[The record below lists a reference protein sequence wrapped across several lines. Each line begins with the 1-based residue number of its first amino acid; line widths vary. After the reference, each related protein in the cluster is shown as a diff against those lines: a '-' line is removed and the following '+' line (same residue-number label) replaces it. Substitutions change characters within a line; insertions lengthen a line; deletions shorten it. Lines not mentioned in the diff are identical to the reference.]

1 MTAKAS
7 DRRSNW
13 TLAALA
19 APCLP
24 LAGLG
29 LPLVVY
35 LPEYYAS
42 ELGLSLT
49 AVGAAFGAVRLLD
62 MAFDPYIG
70 GVMDRTRSRFGR
82 FKLWFAIGAP
92 ILMLAAYM
100 LFMAKPGVSSF
111 YLWAW
116 LLVVYAGV
124 SIASL
129 SHLAWAA
136 VLSPSY
142 DQRSR
147 IYGWWQAGNVVG
159 MILVLTLPAVLPLF
173 GVSGHVAGVQAMGWF
188 IVLLLPLTVGL
199 ALWKVP
205 EAQVAPQKHKS
216 GFREYAALFKR
227 PSVVRILVAD
237 LLIGTGPAIT
247 GALFFFFFER
257 VKGFDKGEASLLLL
271 IYFIGGLVG
280 APVWT
285 WLSYKISKHGAL
297 ALSGVI
303 YAVMTMFALA
313 IPQGSMLF
321 GSILMFL
328 IGVPYAAGAFLLR
341 AMMADI
347 GDEERL
353 ESGVDRTG
361 LLYAILSGTVK
372 IGSAAAVFV
381 TFPLLQLMGFDPT
394 GKGVDTGLDGLAILF
409 AAVPAGM
416 SLAAAWIVF
425 KFPLT
430 AERHAEIRAALAARD
445 MDETSLADAAP
456 EMGSEP
462 LISEE
467 IHVAVRP
474 AE

>member
-1 MTAKAS
+1 MTAQA

-35 LPEYYAS
+35 LPEYYTN
-42 ELGLSLT
+42 ELGLSL
-49 AVGAAFGAVRLLD
+49 ASVGLAFGAVRLLD

-70 GVMDRTRSRFGR
+70 GVMDRTRARFGR
-82 FKLWFAIGAP
+82 FKLWFAISAP
-92 ILMLAAYM
+92 ILMLASYM
-100 LFMAKPGVSSF
+100 LFMAKPGVSSL
-111 YLWAW
+111 YLWLW

-124 SIASL
+124 SIAGL
-129 SHLAWAA
+129 SQLAWAA
-136 VLSPSY
+136 VLSPQY

-159 MILVLTLPAVLPLF
+159 MILVLTLPALLPILGF
-173 GVSGHVAGVQAMGWF
+173 KGHGSGVQAMGWF
-188 IVLLLPLTVGL
+188 IVILMPITVAL

-205 EAQVAPQKHKS
+205 EPQVTSEVKKS
-216 GFREYAALFKR
+216 GFREYLALFKR
-227 PSVVRILVAD
+227 PSVVRILLAD

-247 GALFFFFFER
+247 GALFFFFFGR
-257 VKGFDKGEASLLLL
+257 VKGFSHAEASLLLL

-280 APVWT
+280 APLWT
-285 WLSYKISKHGAL
+285 WLSYKISKHKAL
-297 ALSGVI
+297 AVSGIV
-303 YAVMTMFALA
+303 YAGLTMCSLL
-313 IPQGSMLF
+313 IPQGGMLPAAV
-321 GSILMFL
+321 LMFM

-353 ESGVDRTG
+353 ASGVDRTG

-372 IGSAAAVFV
+372 IGSAAAIFI
-381 TFPLLQLMGFDPT
+381 TFPLLQLMGFDPK
-394 GKGVDTGLDGLAILF
+394 GQGVDTGLQGLAVLF

-416 SLAAAWIVF
+416 SIVASF
-425 KFPLT
+425 IVWGFPLT
-430 AERHAEIRAALAARD
+430 AERHAEIRAGLAARD
-445 MDETSLADAAP
+445 MKEPGLAEAAP

-462 LISEE
+462 LLTKEVN
-467 IHVAVRP
+467 VAVRP

>member
-1 MTAKAS
+1 MTARA

-42 ELGLSLT
+42 ELGLSLS
-49 AVGAAFGAVRLLD
+49 AVGAAFMAVRFLD

-82 FKLWFAIGAP
+82 FKLWFAISAP
-92 ILMLAAYM
+92 LLMLASFM
-100 LFMAKPGVSSF
+100 LFMAKPGVSTL
-111 YLWAW
+111 YLWIW

-124 SIASL
+124 SIAGL
-129 SHLAWAA
+129 SQLAWAA
-136 VLSPSY
+136 VLSPQY

-147 IYGWWQAGNVVG
+147 IYAWWQAGNVLG
-159 MILVLTLPAVLPLF
+159 MILVLTLPALLPLM
-173 GVSGHVAGVQAMGWF
+173 GVKVHAAGVQAMGWF
-188 IVLLLPLTVGL
+188 IVILMPITVAL
-199 ALWKVP
+199 ALWRVP
-205 EAQVAPQKHKS
+205 EPQVTSEKRKS
-216 GFREYAALFKR
+216 GFREYLALFKR
-227 PSVVRILVAD
+227 PTVVRILVAD

-247 GALFFFFFER
+247 GALFFFFFGR
-257 VKGFDKGEASLLLL
+257 VKGFTHGEASLLLL

-285 WLSYKISKHGAL
+285 WLSYRISKHRAL
-297 ALSGVI
+297 AVSGFV
-303 YAVMTMFALA
+303 YAAMTMCSLM
-313 IPQGSMLF
+313 IPQGSMPVAAV
-321 GSILMFL
+321 LMFL

-361 LLYAILSGTVK
+361 LLYAILAGTVK
-372 IGSAAAVFV
+372 IGSAAAVGIS
-381 TFPLLQLMGFDPT
+381 FPLLQAMGFDPK
-394 GKGVDTGLDGLAILF
+394 GQGVDAGLQGLAILF
-409 AAVPAGM
+409 CAVPAGM
-416 SLAAAWIVF
+416 SVLASLIVWR
-425 KFPLT
+425 FPLT
-430 AERHAEIRAALAARD
+430 AERHAQIREALAARD
-445 MDETSLADAAP
+445 LQEPGLAEAAP
-456 EMGSEP
+456 EMGADP
-462 LISEE
+462 KISKE
-467 IHVAVRP
+467 INAAIRP

>member
-35 LPEYYAS
+35 LPEYYTS

-70 GVMDRTRSRFGR
+70 GVMDRTRSKLGR

-92 ILMLAAYM
+92 ILMLATYM
-100 LFMAKPGVSSF
+100 LFMAQPGVTTL

-136 VLSPSY
+136 VLSPNY

-159 MILVLTLPAVLPLF
+159 MIMVLTLPALLPIL
-173 GVSGHVAGVQAMGWF
+173 GVKGHNSGVQAMGWF
-188 IVLLLPLTVGL
+188 ILILLPLTVGL
-199 ALWKVP
+199 AVWKVP
-205 EAQVAPQKHKS
+205 EPQVVTAKTKS
-216 GFREYAALFKR
+216 GFREYVALFKR

-237 LLIGTGPAIT
+237 LLIGTGPSIT

-257 VKGFDKGEASLLLL
+257 VKGFDKAEASLLLL

-280 APVWT
+280 APIWT
-285 WLSYKISKHGAL
+285 WLSYKISKHRAL
-297 ALSGVI
+297 AVSGLI
-303 YAVMTMFALA
+303 YSAMTMCALI
-313 IPQGSMLF
+313 IPQGSMLA
-321 GSILMFL
+321 GAVLMFL

-381 TFPLLQLMGFDPT
+381 TFPLLQAMGFDPT
-394 GKGVDTGLDGLAILF
+394 AKGLDSGLQGLAVLF
-409 AAVPAGM
+409 SAVPAAM
-416 SLAAAWIVF
+416 SLAAAWIVW

-430 AERHAEIRAALAARD
+430 SERHAEIRAALAARD
-445 MDETSLADAAP
+445 LDDRSLADAAP
-456 EMGSEP
+456 EMGAEP
-462 LISEE
+462 KIAEE
-467 IHVAVRP
+467 IHAAVRP